1 MWQMDLDEILTQ
13 YHEQI
18 VVTWLHL
25 MITDKSSRYS
35 DEPPNELKILVD
47 HATKCF
53 RSALV
58 DDRWD
63 DLFKFVNFIAPK
75 RLHGG
80 FALSEVQRAF
90 ERYRETVIP
99 LIVAHTE
106 PVLLSPVL
114 LRLHHCMVSTVT
126 RFSSFFQD
134 LHQKFL
140 SDQARY
146 LEREVADR
154 TRKLAESERKYK
166 ILVEDIYDGYF
177 VLTNGK
183 IVFANNAFATMH
195 GYTCDEIVGKYYLDF
210 VAPESR
216 DAVEAAYF
224 GSHSGLASASRLE
237 YLRLHRDGRPLPTEI
252 IAKISSYGGEVANI
266 GVCRDMSQRVELEL
280 KTREAEKLSALAQLG
295 ASLAHEINNPLT
307 AIKMNVQMFLE
318 KQLPEKSRVML
329 LDSTLREVEQI
340 RRCVTEMMD
349 LTVPFRLKRRWIN
362 VRELVEGCLRIV
374 EHRMKYQGI
383 KAKIRLSTEIRDIFV
398 DPERLEQALVN
409 LLINALGALPRG
421 GMVYVSSKALHDET
435 RRWIQL
441 TIADDGPGIQ
451 HEKLSYI
458 FDPFY
463 TEKEG
468 GIGLGLG
475 NVKKIVE
482 AHGGSVFVTQRKP
495 RGISFTLELPH
506 D

>member
-1 MWQMDLDEILTQ
+1 MDLNDILTR

-18 VVTWLHL
+18 VLTWSHL
-25 MITDKSSRYS
+25 MLNDKSSRYS
-35 DEPPNELKILVD
+35 EEPPDELTKLVD
-47 HATKCF
+47 HATQCF
-53 RSALV
+53 RWALV

-63 DLFKFVNFIAPK
+63 DLFTFVNFIAPK

-90 ERYRETVIP
+90 ERYREAVIP
-99 LIVAHTE
+99 LIVAHTDPE
-106 PVLLSPVL
+106 SLAPVL

-126 RFSSFFQD
+126 RFSTFFQD

-140 SDQARY
+140 RDQARY

-166 ILVEDIYDGYF
+166 ILVEDINDGYF
-177 VLTNGK
+177 VLIDGR
-183 IVFANNAFATMH
+183 IVFANNAFASMH
-195 GYTCDEIVGKYYLDF
+195 GHTCDEIAGTYYLDF

-216 DAVEAAYF
+216 GAVEAAYS
-224 GSHSGLASASRLE
+224 GSQSGLVSPSRIE
-237 YLRLHRDGRPLPTEI
+237 YLRLHRDGRSLPTEI
-252 IAKISSYGGEVANI
+252 MAKISSYGGEIANI

-280 KTREAEKLSALAQLG
+280 KTREAEKLNALAQLA

-307 AIKMNVQMFLE
+307 AIKMNVQMFLQKE
-318 KQLPEKSRVML
+318 LPEKSRATL
-329 LDSTLREVEQI
+329 LDSTLREIEQI

-349 LTVPFRLKRRWIN
+349 LTVPFRLKRRWID
-362 VRELVEGCLRIV
+362 VRELVEGCLGIV

-383 KAKIRLSTEIRDIFV
+383 RAKIRLSKEFRDIFV

-409 LLINALGALPRG
+409 LLINALAALPRG
-421 GMVYVSSKALHDET
+421 GTVYVSSKGFFEKGT
-435 RRWIQL
+435 RWIQ
-441 TIADDGPGIQ
+441 IKVADDGLGIEQ
-451 HEKLSYI
+451 EKLSYV

-463 TEKEG
+463 TEKKG

-482 AHGGSVFVTQRKP
+482 AHGGSVSVTQRKP
-495 RGISFTLELPH
+495 RGIAFILKLPQE
-506 D
+506 